1 MEIEDFGKWAFAEV
15 ALLALAFIAGMGINL
30 FVNMPSNANTAAF
43 WGSGGAWVARIHM
56 FLGTLILAAAI
67 VLFINARKFR
77 YMKQD
82 IKTPSLVGLIS
93 VAVAFAAGLI
103 FLFAGADSIFSYVM
117 ALGFL
122 FAIIIYVLLLSILVH
137 GRRQL

>member
-1 MEIEDFGKWAFAEV
+1 
-15 ALLALAFIAGMGINL
+15 MGINL
-30 FVNMPSNANTAAF
+30 FINMPPNVNTAAF
-43 WGSGGAWVARIHM
+43 WGSGGAWVVGIHM
-56 FLGTLILAAAI
+56 LLGTLILAAAV

-93 VAVAFAAGLI
+93 VVVAFAAGLI

-122 FAIIIYVLLLSILVH
+122 FAIISYVLMLSILVH

>member
-1 MEIEDFGKWAFAEV
+1 MKIEDFGKWAFAEV
-15 ALLALAFIAGMGINL
+15 ALLALTFIAGMGINL
-30 FVNMPSNANTAAF
+30 FVNIPSDVNAAAF
-43 WGSGGAWVARIHM
+43 WESGGAWVVRVHM
-56 FLGTLILAAAI
+56 LLGTLILAIAI

-103 FLFAGADSIFSYVM
+103 FLFVGADSIFSYVM

-122 FAIIIYVLLLSILVH
+122 FAIISYVLMLSILVH
-137 GRRQL
+137 GKRSL